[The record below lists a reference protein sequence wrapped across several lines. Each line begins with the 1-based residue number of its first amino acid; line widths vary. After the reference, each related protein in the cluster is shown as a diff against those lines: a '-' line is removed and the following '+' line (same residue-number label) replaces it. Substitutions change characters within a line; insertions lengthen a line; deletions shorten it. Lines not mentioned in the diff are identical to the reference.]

1 MYSFQSVVPILMGHT
16 LFFIFLGL
24 MEPESSYRPESKE
37 RFWGWVLKLNQQC
50 LIRLLP
56 RERWLQVPQATQ
68 GYSSQLGTEGLFL
81 LAKKIH
87 LSPHC
92 A

>member
-1 MYSFQSVVPILMGHT
+1 MG
-16 LFFIFLGL
+16 
-24 MEPESSYRPESKE
+24 P
-37 RFWGWVLKLNQQC
+37 KLNQQY

-56 RERWLQVPQATQ
+56 QEMWLRVPQATQ
-68 GYSSQLGTEGLFL
+68 GYSSQLGTEGLLL
-81 LAKKIH
+81 LAKKTH